1 MWNTSLFLKE
11 RIYYLALIILLEKA
25 STALSLRGLTQ
36 SLLSSSCRSTSR
48 SRFDHFP
55 KVGLEAADQYVP
67 LFDISEAHR
76 RVFNQVSNHLLEVVF
91 LLNHLLAGGFLN
103 LYDLSR

>member
-1 MWNTSLFLKE
+1 MWNASLFLKE

-25 STALSLRGLTQ
+25 STALSLRGLAQ
-36 SLLSSSCRSTSR
+36 SLLSSSSRSTSR
-48 SRFDHFP
+48 SRFDHLP

-67 LFDISEAHR
+67 LFNISEAQR
-76 RVFNQVSNHLLEVVF
+76 RVFYEVSNHLLEVIF

-103 LYDLSR
+103 LNDLPR